1 MSTMTENGQKSLT
14 KKPAETRVVHDD
26 SAISYLMDTARFEH
40 LFRIARTLANSTLT
54 PKHLRGESVDETT
67 ANCFRVVN
75 QAMRWKFDPF
85 AVADETYVV
94 AGKLGYQGKLVA
106 AVVNARA
113 GLRERLRPTY
123 EGEGDKRCVTIHGTF
138 RDEEAERIVELTV
151 GQAKTANEMWKK
163 DPDQKLFYSGVIKW
177 ARRHCPDVIM
187 GVLTEDDIERMQIET
202 TCETVNPAARVQ
214 ASPLNRLVP
223 RTVTADDESIDADRG
238 VSPAVE
244 DPPNGPIRLSDLALA
259 IEAALHEPGLMPAAN
274 IAQKQQVVEALAEGK
289 LTTAEARHLQR
300 IVEENAAR
308 LSSTKGT

>member
-14 KKPAETRVVHDD
+14 KKLAETRVVHDD
-26 SAISYLMDTARFEH
+26 SALSYLMDTARFEH

-54 PKHLRGESVDETT
+54 PKHLRGGSVDETT

-94 AGKLGYQGKLVA
+94 GGKLGYQGKLVA

-123 EGEGDKRCVTIHGTF
+123 EGEGDKRCVTIHGTL
-138 RDEEAERIVELTV
+138 RDEETERIVELTV

-202 TCETVNPAARVQ
+202 TCEPVNPAGRVQ

-223 RTVTADDESIDADRG
+223 RTVEAESDPGASEGESSTAET
-238 VSPAVE
+238 
-244 DPPNGPIRLSDLALA
+244 DPTHGPIRLSDLALA
-259 IEAALHEPGLMPAAN
+259 IEAALHEPDLMPAAN
-274 IAQKQQVVEALAEGK
+274 LAQKQQIIEALGEGK
-289 LTTAEARHLQR
+289 LTTAEATHLQR
-300 IVEENAAR
+300 IVSENAAR
-308 LSSTKGT
+308 LSGKK